1 MLKICATK
9 LLVCICLSEV
19 GGNPERV
26 ENLSIWQSGETGH
39 YIERNVMK
47 QSALSFLWVAV
58 NMSFSNQMGN
68 MDSN

>member
-1 MLKICATK
+1 MWPVGKSTALKETK
-9 LLVCICLSEV
+9 ILNLILVFPLYGFGLV
-19 GGNPERV
+19 LPLYDFG
-26 ENLSIWQSGETGH
+26 Q
-39 YIERNVMK
+39 VMK